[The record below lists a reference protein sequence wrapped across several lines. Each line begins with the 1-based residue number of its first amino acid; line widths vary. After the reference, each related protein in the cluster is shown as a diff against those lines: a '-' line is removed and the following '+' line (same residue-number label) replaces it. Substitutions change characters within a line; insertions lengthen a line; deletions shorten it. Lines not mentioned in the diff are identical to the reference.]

1 MQKFSPVGTGHQPKP
16 NHPKS
21 AKFIPVRL
29 VQVGHDFSS
38 QRIAV
43 PSYPAR
49 HSNFILIGLGCWR
62 RKSYRTREV
71 FKLLLLAGMTSLADY
86 HRSQSN

>member
-1 MQKFSPVGTGHQPKP
+1 
-16 NHPKS
+16 
-21 AKFIPVRL
+21 
-29 VQVGHDFSS
+29 VQVGHDFSN
-38 QRIAV
+38 QRIAIAV

-71 FKLLLLAGMTSLADY
+71 FKLLLLAGMTS
-86 HRSQSN
+86 